1 MNNKPSPLI
10 IISDSNPIRMIML
23 PKRVGDAMTT
33 QEKVPSANPV
43 APEAPSPEPRRR
55 KFTVAEYYRM
65 GEMGILGPDERVE
78 LIDGEIIVMPPIG
91 PGHSGEVNRL
101 NHRFSY
107 PDNDRFIIH
116 VQNPVRLED
125 GSELQPDI
133 ALLRYRQDYY
143 GTAHPTPADVLL
155 VIEVADS
162 SLEFD
167 RGVKAHVYGRAGVPE
182 TWVKNLPEDCI
193 ERFIEPGAEGYAQ
206 HTIHR
211 RGETLTPVSLSD
223 MELPV
228 DDLLPPLAIE
238 EPPPEVSQPSSE

>member
-1 MNNKPSPLI
+1 
-10 IISDSNPIRMIML
+10 
-23 PKRVGDAMTT
+23 MTT
-33 QEKVPSANPV
+33 QEKVPAAGAAV
-43 APEAPSPEPRRR
+43 PEAPSPAPQRR

-65 GEMGILGPDERVE
+65 AEVGILRPEERVE
-78 LIDGEIIVMPPIG
+78 LIEGEIIVMPPIG
-91 PGHSGEVNRL
+91 PGHAGEVNRL

-107 PDNDRFIIH
+107 PDNDRFIVHI
-116 VQNPVRLED
+116 QNPVQLVD

-167 RGVKAHVYGRAGVPE
+167 RGVKAHLYGRAGVPE

-193 ERFIEPGAEGYAQ
+193 ERFTEPGPEGYAQ
-206 HTIHR
+206 HSVHR
-211 RGETLTPVSLSD
+211 RGETLTPVSLPD
-223 MELPV
+223 LELPV
-228 DDLLPPLAIE
+228 ADLLPPLPTE
-238 EPPPEVSQPSSE
+238 EPTPEASQPSSE